1 MKLKKRTL
9 QKFVWVAVVAMTIL
23 STIAFTASLGR

>member
-1 MKLKKRTL
+1 MRFKKRL
-9 QKFVWVAVVAMTIL
+9 LFKFVWMAVIAMTIL